1 MAVTLSSM
9 AVAHQQQSVSNN
21 SSNHNDINN
30 LKKLTIQ
37 HLLTAH
43 TTRYT
48 LLQICGSAGLS
59 GPLPKPVSGV
69 SALEAASQDSQL
81 AGRRHLPAVRSQ
93 DSERR
98 RLPVNTQTDLPRGGF
113 GGLLGWLPQCAKDQ
127 GETLGNP
134 VGFRVRPLAI
144 LQGLESDPQPPCRV
158 YGQTFGNHA
167 GFRVTAVAIFAT
179 MHAC

>member
-1 MAVTLSSM
+1 MRGGRGGGGAEGWAAWLHLMAFTLSST
-9 AVAHQQQSVSNN
+9 AVAHQQRSVSNN
-21 SSNHNDINN
+21 SSNYNPQLSKI
-30 LKKLTIQ
+30 TIQ

-43 TTRYT
+43 TTSYT

-59 GPLPKPVSGV
+59 GPLPKSVSGV

-134 VGFRVRPLAI
+134 GWYAQCML
-144 LQGLESDPQPPCRV
+144 SK
-158 YGQTFGNHA
+158 HA
-167 GFRVTAVAIFAT
+167 YISTRAHLFDQA
-179 MHAC
+179 